1 MCAGNGG
8 RKNFSILPDEM
19 LETIHAALSEAN
31 NEAHKTGVDDGPEWK
46 EWRDTV
52 EGEMKKRGLE
62 FEHIMLAGEEE
73 AGEEEGDDDKD
84 KDDD

>member
-1 MCAGNGG
+1 MNEIAPVSL
-8 RKNFSILPDEM
+8 NFSILPDEM
-19 LETIHAALSEAN
+19 LETLHEALGEAN

-62 FEHIMLAGEEE
+62 FEHIVLAGEEE
-73 AGEEEGDDDKD
+73 AGEDDDYEDRK